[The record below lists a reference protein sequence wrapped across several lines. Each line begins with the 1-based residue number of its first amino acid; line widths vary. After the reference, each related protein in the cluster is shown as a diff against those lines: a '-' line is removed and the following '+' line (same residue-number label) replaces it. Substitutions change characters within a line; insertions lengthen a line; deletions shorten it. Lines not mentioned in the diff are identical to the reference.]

1 MKLVERL
8 VEGPI
13 DVIGDVHGELE
24 GLEKLLVE
32 LGYNKEGHHPAGRH
46 LVFVGDLV
54 DRGPD
59 SVGVLSRV
67 MKWVNSGMAQAVLGN
82 HELNLLRDDE
92 KPDNLWFT
100 ATDKPSKYPANRVS
114 EADREA
120 VLQFLRTLPLVLTRG
135 DLRIVHACWNNTA
148 LNALKALDEES
159 YPDVAELY
167 NAYEAQ
173 IITNLTDIGVM
184 TKCAAE
190 EQEYAERITDPDWTP
205 EFLAAKAEVDFRGQM
220 GNPVAVTTSGEERVT
235 LEPFWAGGK
244 WRMVDR
250 VKWWE
255 NYTDE
260 TPVIFGHYWRRFG
273 KAADDLPG
281 FGPDLFAGID
291 AHHWMGP
298 CNNVYCIDFSAG
310 ARAVLRDK
318 DGDLNAG
325 RLSALRVPEYE
336 VMHDDGERIKLL
348 SPGDQSSSRG
358 NAH

>member
-8 VEGPI
+8 VEGPV

-24 GLEKLLVE
+24 GLENLLAK
-32 LGYNKEGHHPAGRH
+32 LGYDNEGSHPAGRH

-82 HELNLLRDDE
+82 HELNLLRNDE

-100 ATDKPSKYPANRVS
+100 ATDKPSKYPARVVT
-114 EADREA
+114 EPEREA
-120 VLQFLRTLPLVLTRG
+120 LLQFLRSLPLVLTRS
-135 DLRIVHACWNNTA
+135 DLRIVHACWNNNAITA
-148 LNALKALDEES
+148 LAALGKAP
-159 YPDVAELY
+159 YADVAELY
-167 NAYEAQ
+167 NAYEAEV
-173 IITNLTDIGVM
+173 IKDLDDIGVM

-220 GNPVAVTTSGEERVT
+220 GNPVAVTTSGEERIT

-250 VKWWE
+250 VKWWD
-255 NYTDE
+255 NYTDD

-273 KAADDLPG
+273 KAAENLPG
-281 FGPDLFAGID
+281 FGPDLFADID

-298 CNNVYCIDFSAG
+298 RNNVYCIDFSVG
-310 ARAVLRDK
+310 ARPALRDK
-318 DGDLNAG
+318 GDDLNAG
-325 RLSALRVPEYE
+325 RLSALRMPEYE
-336 VMHDDGERIKLL
+336 VIHDDGKRVKLL
-348 SPGDQSSSRG
+348 PPGGASSLRG
-358 NAH
+358 GD